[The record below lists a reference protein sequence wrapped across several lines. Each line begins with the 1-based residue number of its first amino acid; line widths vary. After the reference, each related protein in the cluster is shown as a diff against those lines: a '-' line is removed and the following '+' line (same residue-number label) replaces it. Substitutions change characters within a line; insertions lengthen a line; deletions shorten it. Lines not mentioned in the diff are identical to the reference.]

1 LGDFVVQKR
10 SNNIPSAT
18 DMWFIGC
25 SRWWE
30 KDTGKGKHFFQHLKE
45 DVDPILL
52 GKLFNG
58 ESVSHYLFLKWLML
72 TLYFY

>member
-1 LGDFVVQKR
+1 MVQKR

-30 KDTGKGKHFFQHLKE
+30 KDTGKGKHFFQRLKE

>member
-1 LGDFVVQKR
+1 LKCPYNGNNCLGDFVIQKK
-10 SNNIPSAT
+10 SNNVPNAT

-30 KDTGKGKHFFQHLKE
+30 KETGKGKHFFQRLRE

-52 GKLFNG
+52 GKLFNR
-58 ESVSHYLFLKWLML
+58 ESVSH
-72 TLYFY
+72 